1 MLVYEFVSVFYKEVN
16 RDGMMIGNVLIIF
29 IFYIKYVL
37 NLFILFVMSLS
48 FEKIVFFGDFVEMSW
63 ILF

>member
-37 NLFILFVMSLS
+37 NLFILFVMSIE
-48 FEKIVFFGDFVEMSW
+48 F
-63 ILF
+63 